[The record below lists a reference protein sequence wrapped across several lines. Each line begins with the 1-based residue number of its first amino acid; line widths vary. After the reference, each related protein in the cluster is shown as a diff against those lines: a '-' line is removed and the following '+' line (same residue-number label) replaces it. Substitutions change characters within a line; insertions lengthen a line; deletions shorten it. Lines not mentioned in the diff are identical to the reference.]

1 MLHELH
7 AGWRDFWSRPWLWAI
22 VIQFG
27 LVNAAYT
34 GTLLVLGPAV
44 AKAHLG
50 GPTAWAAVLVSMQ
63 VGLICSGLVLL
74 RWRPKRILRTAT
86 LAVFGLALPLVA
98 LARPEAL
105 PIVLVG
111 AFASGV
117 CSEIFGVLWDTT
129 YQQEIPRNMLSRLT
143 AYDALG
149 SWVLMPVGYAVAG
162 PVSEA
167 IGDRASFLGAA
178 ALIVVVTA
186 LTFLSRDVR
195 TLERRAAQPSR

>member
-1 MLHELH
+1 
-7 AGWRDFWSRPWLWAI
+7 
-22 VIQFG
+22 
-27 LVNAAYT
+27 
-34 GTLLVLGPAV
+34 
-44 AKAHLG
+44 
-50 GPTAWAAVLVSMQ
+50 
-63 VGLICSGLVLL
+63 
-74 RWRPKRILRTAT
+74 
-86 LAVFGLALPLVA
+86 
-98 LARPEAL
+98 
-105 PIVLVG
+105 VLVG